1 MTDRGRGR
9 DGAVEPRW
17 DDPAPGPPA
26 AGSGF
31 TLVEVI
37 VAVVLLTVGLLA
49 SVSMMSLAARTLG
62 DARRVSLAT
71 AAAGSLAD
79 SLVAAAGEGA
89 SGMREHAWGI
99 LRWDPGEAAREVRI
113 VATAPGNVGGPGET
127 GGDGDGAEGAVIL
140 LELYLRLPAAPGPD
154 ASGG

>member
-1 MTDRGRGR
+1 MTGRRRGRG
-9 DGAVEPRW
+9 GAAEARS
-17 DDPAPGPPA
+17 DDPAPGPTA

-89 SGMREHAWGI
+89 SGMREHPWGI
-99 LRWDPGEAAREVRI
+99 LRWGPGEGAREVRI
-113 VATAPGNVGGPGET
+113 VATAPGETGGTGET
-127 GGDGDGAEGAVIL
+127 GGGWDGADEGVIL
-140 LELYLRLPAAPGPD
+140 LELYLRLPAASGSV
-154 ASGG
+154 ASEG

>member
-1 MTDRGRGR
+1 MTGRRRGRGGVAQAR
-9 DGAVEPRW
+9 S
-17 DDPAPGPPA
+17 DDPAPGPTA

-89 SGMREHAWGI
+89 SGMREHPWGI
-99 LRWDPGEAAREVRI
+99 LRWGPGEGAREVRI
-113 VATAPGNVGGPGET
+113 VAVAPATGNGA
-127 GGDGDGAEGAVIL
+127 DGDAAAEEGAVIL
-140 LELYLRLPAAPGPD
+140 ELYVRVRPVSSAAGPE
-154 ASGG
+154 G